1 MDGIE
6 DIELR
11 YMTFCKGPTLKL
23 RGRWLERAGFAPGT
37 IVRIAVTRDRL
48 VFEAAGKVSEL
59 TVRLNGRSLRCA
71 KRAHAAACQKSSQ
84 SDRAT
89 RDECAHQPVPKL
101 PTRM

>member
-1 MDGIE
+1 MKRV
-6 DIELR
+6 R

-37 IVRIAVTRDRL
+37 IVRIAVTRHRL
-48 VFEAAGKVSEL
+48 VFETAGKVSEV

-71 KRAHAAACQKSSQ
+71 NRAHGTACQKSSR

-89 RDECAHQPVPKL
+89 QDECAQQPVPRL
-101 PTRM
+101 STRT